1 MNISKY
7 ALLFGNSFI
16 KHPKKG
22 LINMKNSDNK
32 CFLSCHVRH
41 LNLIDKS
48 SERIS
53 KKDKT
58 IADTFDYSRTNFPV
72 SENDYCGIE
81 KQNSICINVFS
92 YDSGV
97 IYPIYM
103 SSRTFSDSMDLLLI
117 FEENKSHYVYIK
129 DFDRLMFNKAKNKN
143 KKDFCR
149 YRLQCFSNEGIL
161 TEHKEICLIING
173 QQHVKLSEG
182 SISFK
187 NYSRQIPVPFKIYA
201 ILSVF

>member
-16 KHPKKG
+16 KLPSELKYPKKG
-22 LINMKNSDNK
+22 LINIKNSDNK

-72 SENDYCGIE
+72 S
-81 KQNSICINVFS
+81 
-92 YDSGV
+92 
-97 IYPIYM
+97 
-103 SSRTFSDSMDLLLI
+103 
-117 FEENKSHYVYIK
+117 
-129 DFDRLMFNKAKNKN
+129 
-143 KKDFCR
+143 KK
-149 YRLQCFSNEGIL
+149 
-161 TEHKEICLIING
+161 
-173 QQHVKLSEG
+173 
-182 SISFK
+182 
-187 NYSRQIPVPFKIYA
+187 
-201 ILSVF
+201 